1 VVDGVDPVV
10 GAEIDEQDH
19 ELGMQGEDRD
29 PAVVT
34 RRPTRTTV
42 VSVNAAAPRRG
53 VEHQRREV
61 HGPLEVEHVLARHAD
76 REHAGPVPR
85 IAQEWTGE
93 DLQPRV
99 VDEARRERRRV

>member
-1 VVDGVDPVV
+1 
-10 GAEIDEQDH
+10 
-19 ELGMQGEDRD
+19 
-29 PAVVT
+29 
-34 RRPTRTTV
+34 
-42 VSVNAAAPRRG
+42 
-53 VEHQRREV
+53 V